1 MKIIFMAGG
10 LLALALGAVGVV
22 LPILPSTP
30 FLLVAAFCFAKSS
43 ERLNSWFKGTR
54 LYRKNL
60 ESFVRGQGMTRGTKL
75 RIIGTVTV
83 IMAIAFILMRNTTA
97 GRICL
102 SVVWLGHVIALCLFV
117 KTCRP
122 EDSAVQAEERGE
134 RQ

>member
-1 MKIIFMAGG
+1 MKIIFIAGG

-43 ERLNSWFKGTR
+43 ERLNSWFKRTR

-75 RIIGTVTV
+75 RIMCTVTV